1 MTTGGAKHRERRSLG
16 GRLGEALAAAPKQP
30 FVIGGAS
37 RGEVHALALEL
48 RDRLL
53 AAGPPGEPICLAT
66 DDRVAVA
73 AALLASLAG
82 GPPLVVP
89 HAGTAPAVAA
99 AFSAAGCRRAV
110 GDDRALLPRGAALVR
125 VRGATGTRG
134 PARPVRPL
142 DEPFLRLYTGGSTGA
157 PRAWSKT
164 PANLLAEAHDMTGRF
179 AFGPQDRIVASVS
192 PRHIYGLL
200 FSVLVPLVSGAS
212 VLRDTPF
219 FPGAIASEL
228 ARLGASVLVSVPAQ
242 LRALGGT
249 RWTAPRLRLAL
260 SSTAPLEAA
269 DAAAFA
275 ARASVGVTEIF
286 GSTETGGIAVRCRQ
300 AGDAVWRVLDGVDCR
315 VVRGRLQVRSP
326 YLSPD
331 LPRGVARWFR
341 TADRA
346 QRAPGGFELL
356 GRADG
361 VVKVG
366 GRRVDVGEV
375 EACLRAL
382 PGVREALVWARAVPR
397 GRGKELVGLFV
408 GPGRPELLLRALR
421 RRLPAAAVPRRLA
434 VVDRLPTTAAGKPDR
449 EAAEQRLAT

>member
-1 MTTGGAKHRERRSLG
+1 MTAGGARQRERRSLG
-16 GRLGEALAAAPKQP
+16 GTLGEALAVAPEKP

-37 RGEVHALALEL
+37 RAEVHALALEL

-53 AAGPPGEPICLAT
+53 AGGPPGEPVCLAT

-99 AFSAAGCRRAV
+99 AFSSAGCRRAV
-110 GDDRALLPRGAALVR
+110 GDDRALLPRGAELVR
-125 VRGATGTRG
+125 VRGASETSG
-134 PARPVRPL
+134 PVRPTRPV
-142 DEPFLRLYTGGSTGA
+142 DEPFLRLYTSGSTGA

-164 PANLLAEAHDMTGRF
+164 PANLLAEAHYMIGRF

-242 LRALGGT
+242 IRALGGT
-249 RWTAPRLRLAL
+249 RWSTPRLRLAL
-260 SSTAPLEAA
+260 SSTAPLEAD
-269 DAAAFA
+269 DAAAFLS
-275 ARASVGVTEIF
+275 RAPVGVTEIL
-286 GSTETGGIAVRCRQ
+286 GSTETGGIAARCRRD
-300 AGDAVWRVLDGVDCR
+300 GDAAWRALDGVECR
-315 VVRGRLQVRSP
+315 IARGRLHVRSP

-331 LPRGVARWFR
+331 LPRGADRWFR

-346 QRAPGGFELL
+346 RRVPGGFELL

-397 GRGKELVGLFV
+397 GRGKELVGLCV
-408 GPGRPELLLRALR
+408 GPGRSEVLLRALR
-421 RRLPAAAVPRRLA
+421 RRLPATSVPRRLA

-449 EAAEQRLAT
+449 EAAERLLAT